1 MRNRFGRVLMVLA
14 VVAGTAAL
22 ALPARAS
29 FHLIRISEVFA
40 GTTDH
45 LAADFVEL
53 TMISSGQ
60 DNVNGSRLAFYDSDG
75 NLTGTDDIDADLT
88 DGDAGETILIAS
100 SEAATLFSVTA
111 DFTLDTSISGVGGKV
126 CFEGPAFGPN
136 RDVIDCASWG
146 AFRGSSTGS
155 GTPLRELGIPL
166 GAAMHRKGS
175 GASFTDTANS
185 ANDFVLRQPSP
196 RNFAGTLGGASGGIF
211 ELSAD
216 ELEITEGAGGLGIG
230 VARVGN
236 TTESG
241 SVMLLATPDSARPN
255 DFTLTPDTAL
265 QFGVDEDLE
274 FVSLQVVDDDKFE
287 TDETFI
293 LSLDSPTDEGQSGS
307 VLDQFVEMV
316 VTIHD
321 NEVDTVDPTSAI
333 IKPADGTTYLPRELE
348 VLKGTA
354 SDDGGIGLEKVQVA
368 LRKNMRSGG
377 CRWFDGE
384 DFIQRACSNRK
395 FLNAAGRKNWSFD
408 LGSRLEESKGTNVK
422 NYNLFSRARDLA
434 GNVEDTFD
442 DPNSSFFEIARD

>member
-1 MRNRFGRVLMVLA
+1 MRNRFGRVLMVSA
-14 VVAGTAAL
+14 VVAGTSAL
-22 ALPARAS
+22 ALPASAS
-29 FHLIRISEVFA
+29 FHFMKIGEVFA
-40 GTTDH
+40 GTTGH

-53 TMISSGQ
+53 TMVDDDQ
-60 DNVNGSRLAFYDSDG
+60 DQIDGTRLRFFDSNG
-75 NLTGTDDIDADLT
+75 NLTGTENINEDLS
-88 DGDAGETILIAS
+88 DGDAGETILLAS
-100 SEAATLFSVTA
+100 SAAETLFSIDA
-111 DFTLDTSISGVGGKV
+111 DFTLTTSVPGAGGKV
-126 CFEGPAFGPN
+126 CFEGPPSGEIPFI
-136 RDVIDCASWG
+136 IDCASWG
-146 AFRGSSTGS
+146 SYEGSSNGS
-155 GTPLRELGIPL
+155 GTPFRDLGIPL

-175 GASFTDTANS
+175 GASLTDSANS
-185 ANDFVLRQPSP
+185 ANDFLLRTPSP
-196 RNFAGTLGGASGGIF
+196 TNFAGTTGGVPGSVY
-211 ELSAD
+211 ELSLG
-216 ELEITEGAGGLGIG
+216 ELAITEGAGGQGIG
-230 VARVGN
+230 VTRGGN
-236 TTESG
+236 TNEAG
-241 SVMLLATPDSARPN
+241 SVMLLAAPNSAQAN
-255 DFTLTPDTAL
+255 DFMLTPEAPL
-265 QFGVDEDLE
+265 QYGVGETEELA
-274 FVSLQVVDDDKFE
+274 SLQVVDDDRFE

-293 LSLDSPTDEGQSGS
+293 LSLDTPTDEGHSGS
-307 VLDQFVEMV
+307 VLDRFVDMV

-321 NEVDTVDPTSAI
+321 NDVDTVDPTSAI
-333 IKPADGTTYLPRELE
+333 IRPADGTTYLPRELE